1 MDMNP
6 LTSSDSASSP
16 GATSASN
23 STSPSGGPEGTSW
36 DVVIV
41 GGAVSG
47 ASTAILLKRQMPN
60 LRILVVEKSERFD
73 WKVGESTV
81 EISAYFLTRVLKQ
94 YDHLSR
100 EQLTKQAFRYWFVND
115 RVTNLREASE
125 VGPTQ
130 LARTPS
136 FQLDRSKLDEH
147 LLKVARQEGSEVWR
161 PARVTSIALEGAEG
175 NRITVERSDGVRVEV
190 HAKWIVDATGR
201 HATLARKRGGVTP
214 IESHPISAI
223 WVRYRG
229 VKDMDGPEVVGT
241 DPSDPFAR
249 AVLAARRLAT
259 NHFTGWGYW
268 IWFIPLKDGETSVG
282 LVWDKRLVDP
292 QGATPLE
299 KLQKFLDANPLCRE
313 LLEHA
318 TPVDGDCRSY
328 GHLPYLVDSFI
339 GPGWTCV
346 GDAGGFLDPFYSPG
360 LDQMAFSVY
369 TRVELMKKALS
380 GTPAAEMD
388 EAYVEHNRCYKRF
401 FEYFYDAI
409 YKDKYYVMGDYD
421 LMTTAFL
428 LDTGL
433 YYTAA
438 ILPLYRWSHERLG
451 IPPFYQDG
459 AKVGYYPIR
468 FYNRRLVAIAKRK
481 MALGI
486 YGNHNHGRRP
496 GFVGFSV
503 RSAVFVMIGHGLLR
517 WWKAEV
523 ANAWT
528 YVARPRPLR
537 TPSAEAPGTSPGGS
551 AVPRAAS

>member
-1 MDMNP
+1 METMAAP
-6 LTSSDSASSP
+6 SASP
-16 GATSASN
+16 
-23 STSPSGGPEGTSW
+23 SPSPTAPGSQY

-47 ASTAILLKRQMPN
+47 ASTAILLKRQMPH
-60 LRILVVEKSERFD
+60 LRILVVEKTDRFD

-100 EQLTKQAFRYWFVND
+100 EQLPKQAFRYWFVND
-115 RVTNLREASE
+115 KVTSLREASE

-147 LLKVARQEGSEVWR
+147 LLKVAGEEGSEVWR
-161 PARVTSIALEGAEG
+161 PARVTGFELGGETG
-175 NRITVERSDGVRVEV
+175 NRLTVEREDGARVEI
-190 HAKWIVDATGR
+190 AARWIVDATGR
-201 HATLARKRGGVTP
+201 HAMLARKRGGVTP

-229 VKDMDGPEVVGT
+229 VKDMDGPEVAGT
-241 DPSDPFAR
+241 DPSDPFSR
-249 AVLAARRLAT
+249 AVLASRRLAT
-259 NHFTGWGYW
+259 NHFNGYGYW
-268 IWFIPLKDGETSVG
+268 IWFIPLRDGETSVG
-282 LVWDKRLVDP
+282 LVWDKRLVQPEGD
-292 QGATPLE
+292 TPFD
-299 KLQKFLDANPLCRE
+299 KLRRFLDANPLTRE

-318 TPVDGDCRSY
+318 TPVEGDCRSY
-328 GHLPYLVDSFI
+328 GSLPYFVDSFI

-369 TRVELMKKALS
+369 TRTELMKKAFA
-380 GTPAAEMD
+380 GAPAEEMD
-388 EAYVEHNRCYKRF
+388 EAYAEHNRCYARYF
-401 FEYFYDAI
+401 HYFYDSI

-421 LMTTAFL
+421 LMTIAFL

-433 YYTAA
+433 YYSAA
-438 ILPLYRWSHERLG
+438 IMPVYKWGHERLG
-451 IPPFYQDG
+451 YPPFFQDG
-459 AKVGYYPIR
+459 AEVGYYPIR
-468 FYNRRLVAIAKRK
+468 FYNRRLTAIAKRK
-481 MALGI
+481 KALGI

-496 GFVGFSV
+496 AFVGYSV
-503 RSAVFVMIGHGLLR
+503 RSSLFVMIAHGLLR
-517 WWKAEV
+517 WWKAEL

-528 YVARPRPLR
+528 YVVRPRPIAAVESER
-537 TPSAEAPGTSPGGS
+537 SGGEQQAERPP
-551 AVPRAAS
+551 VPRAAS

>member
-1 MDMNP
+1 METTQSP
-6 LTSSDSASSP
+6 SASPS
-16 GATSASN
+16 SA
-23 STSPSGGPEGTSW
+23 PPPDDRY

-41 GGAVSG
+41 GGAVAG
-47 ASTAILLKRQMPN
+47 ASTAILMKRQMPH
-60 LRILVVEKSERFD
+60 LRILVVEKTDQFD

-81 EISAYFLTRVLKQ
+81 EISSYFLTRVLKQ

-100 EQLTKQAFRYWFVND
+100 EQLPKQAFRYWFIND
-115 RVTNLREASE
+115 KVTCLRDASE

-147 LLKVARQEGSEVWR
+147 LLKVAREEGSEVWR
-161 PARVTSIALEGAEG
+161 PARVTSFELGGEAG
-175 NRITVERSDGVRVEV
+175 NRLTVEREDGARVEI
-190 HAKWIVDATGR
+190 AARWIVDATGR
-201 HATLARKRGGVTP
+201 HAMLARRRGGVTP

-223 WVRYRG
+223 WARYNG
-229 VKDMDGPEVVGT
+229 VKDLDGTEVTGT
-241 DPSDPFAR
+241 DPSDPFSR
-249 AVLAARRLAT
+249 SVLASRRLAT

-268 IWFIPLKDGETSVG
+268 IWFIPLRGGETSVG
-282 LVWDKRLVDP
+282 LVWDKRLVQP
-292 QGATPLE
+292 EGENAYE
-299 KLQKFLDANPLCRE
+299 KLSRFLDAHPLTRE

-318 TPVDGDCRSY
+318 TPVEGDCRSY
-328 GHLPYLVDSFI
+328 GQLPYFVDSYI

-369 TRVELMKKALS
+369 TRVEIMKKALS
-380 GTPAAEMD
+380 GAPADEM
-388 EAYVEHNRCYKRF
+388 EKAYAEHNRCYSRF
-401 FEYFYDAI
+401 FRYFYDAI

-421 LMTTAFL
+421 LMTPAFL

-433 YYTAA
+433 YYAA
-438 ILPLYRWSHERLG
+438 SIMPVYRWSHDRLG
-451 IPPFYQDG
+451 LPPFFQDG
-459 AKVGYYPIR
+459 AEIGYYPIR
-468 FYNRRLVAIAKRK
+468 FYNRRLTAIARRK
-481 MALGI
+481 KALGI

-503 RSAVFVMIGHGLLR
+503 RSSLFVMIGHGLLR
-517 WWKAEV
+517 WWRAEL

-528 YVARPRPLR
+528 YIVRPRPIGA
-537 TPSAEAPGTSPGGS
+537 AEPERPADSRPDRP

>member
-1 MDMNP
+1 MEP
-6 LTSSDSASSP
+6 ESSSP
-16 GATSASN
+16 AASH
-23 STSPSGGPEGTSW
+23 SY
-36 DVVIV
+36 DVVII

-47 ASTAILLKRQMPN
+47 ASTAILLKRKMPN
-60 LRILVVEKSERFD
+60 LKVLVIEKTDRFD

-100 EQLTKQAFRYWFVND
+100 EQLPKQAFRYWFVND
-115 RVTNLREASE
+115 KVTCLREASE

-147 LLKVARQEGSEVWR
+147 LLKVAAEEGTEVWR
-161 PARVTSIALEGAEG
+161 PARVTAFDLGNGAG
-175 NRITVERSDGVRVEV
+175 NRVTVERENGERVEV
-190 HAKWIVDATGR
+190 AARWVVDASGR
-201 HATLARKRGGVTP
+201 HAMLARKRGGVTP

-229 VKDMDGPEVVGT
+229 VKDMDGPEIAGT

-249 AVLAARRLAT
+249 AVLASRRLAT

-282 LVWDKRLVDP
+282 LVWDKRLVTP
-292 QGATPLE
+292 QGTTPLE
-299 KLQKFLDANPLCRE
+299 KLQRFLDANPLSRE

-318 TPVDGDCRSY
+318 TPAGGDCRSY
-328 GHLPYLVDSFI
+328 GHLPYFVDRFI

-360 LDQMAFSVY
+360 LDQMAFSVH
-369 TRVELMKKALS
+369 TRVTLMAKALS
-380 GTPAAEMD
+380 GVPADEMD
-388 EAYVEHNRCYKRF
+388 KAYEDHNRCYSRF
-401 FEYFYDAI
+401 FRYFYESI
-409 YKDKYYVMGDYD
+409 YRDKYYVMGDYD
-421 LMTTAFL
+421 TMTTAFL

-433 YYTAA
+433 YYAAA
-438 ILPLYRWSHERLG
+438 IFPVYRWSHDRLG
-451 IPPFYQDG
+451 VPPFYQDG

-468 FYNRRLVAIAKRK
+468 FYNRRLVSIAKRK
-481 MALGI
+481 KALGV
-486 YGNHNHGRRP
+486 YGNHNDGRRP

-503 RSAVFVMIGHGLLR
+503 RSAFLVMIAHGLLR
-517 WWKAEV
+517 WCKAEL

-528 YVARPRPLR
+528 YVVKPRQAAVSHPDEMVKAPKADPSLR
-537 TPSAEAPGTSPGGS
+537 SG
-551 AVPRAAS
+551 